1 MKKWFKILAI
11 SSICCLQLTAQLAHY
26 SYEQPLERV
35 TDEWHKIVL
44 PDNVFQSVQQDFSDI
59 RILGVTSTGDTIE
72 APYILTTSADKI
84 SKEQVSYGRINNSK
98 NAKGYYTTFK
108 LNEVLPINK
117 IELDFKT
124 RNYDWK
130 VELAGSMDQEEWFTI
145 LSDYRILSIKNG
157 DTDFQYSK
165 LSFPK
170 STYKYYRLLVPHDF
184 DPGLNTA
191 FISKYIVQPGTYK
204 KQSIQRWDIDK
215 TDKNKNTIVNIK
227 MSTALPISQLSIAVD
242 DEFDYYRPL
251 KIQSLQDSFKTEK
264 GWKYRYRTLGTTTL
278 NSLAE
283 STFDFKSIITDRLRL
298 IVTNGDNQPLNI
310 TNVAVRGFDYHL
322 VGRFSQPADYFL
334 TYGNK
339 KARKPD
345 YDIAKFKNKIPRNL
359 NTLKLA
365 AVKNISITPA
375 EKSPLIKSKI
385 WLWLLMGLAALIMG
399 WFTLS
404 MIREKK

>member
-1 MKKWFKILAI
+1 
-11 SSICCLQLTAQLAHY
+11 
-26 SYEQPLERV
+26 
-35 TDEWHKIVL
+35 
-44 PDNVFQSVQQDFSDI
+44 
-59 RILGVTSTGDTIE
+59 
-72 APYILTTSADKI
+72 
-84 SKEQVSYGRINNSK
+84 
-98 NAKGYYTTFK
+98 
-108 LNEVLPINK
+108 
-117 IELDFKT
+117 
-124 RNYDWK
+124 
-130 VELAGSMDQEEWFTI
+130 
-145 LSDYRILSIKNG
+145 
-157 DTDFQYSK
+157 
-165 LSFPK
+165 
-170 STYKYYRLLVPHDF
+170 VPHDF